1 MNRQK
6 MTQVTVAAILVL
18 GALVSCSLGSKGAE
32 VFKREKCMDCHTFK
46 GKGGAVGPNLTNVGG
61 RRTRDYI
68 YQQIKDPKSHNPR
81 TEMPSFVGRVSE
93 EEINALADYL
103 AGMK

>member
-18 GALVSCSLGSKGAE
+18 GTLVSCSLGSKGAE
-32 VFKREKCMDCHTFK
+32 VFKREKCMDCHTLK
-46 GKGGAVGPNLTNVGG
+46 GKGGAVGPNLTNVGS

-81 TEMPSFVGRVSE
+81 TEMPSFSGRVSE
-93 EEINALADYL
+93 EDINALADYL

>member
-1 MNRQK
+1 MNKRIAIRII
-6 MTQVTVAAILVL
+6 VASIT
-18 GALVSCSLGSKGAE
+18 ALSALASCSFGSKGAQI
-32 VFKREKCMDCHTFK
+32 FQREKCMDCHTLK
-46 GKGGAVGPNLTNVGG
+46 GKGGAVGPNLTTVGS

-81 TEMPSFVGRVSE
+81 TEMPSYGERIPE
-93 EEINALADYL
+93 QDIHALADYL